1 MECTDSIDELVDE
14 GGRVMVVYKDKAS
27 VDKMTSVPY
36 VDEDELQSVL
46 EEYPELLQDVD
57 GPPLRW
63 VGRGVALGDAGF
75 ADLLFLDAEGHL
87 TVVEVKLARNPE
99 SRREVLAQVF
109 DYTSALAEYTI
120 DELDDEVKGELD
132 VRLRELAG
140 DDERSS
146 TQYDR
151 LWKSCADSMRAGSV
165 RVVVAMDDGREDLAR
180 IVRFVNE
187 HSDLDVCLLI
197 VRKYSSGE
205 KTVLVPEFTVR
216 GGGTEVSTRARARSQ
231 QGTVWDEETFL
242 AEIEKLS
249 DKKAVAVARDL
260 LEFTKGR
267 CSDPWKGGKTS
278 RPRFG
283 FYFKREDRGPGDFV
297 MFAVIRDPEKV
308 IVSLSSLDHP
318 RWGRT
323 MKSVGLIPQDYTRS
337 TFEVDLDEI
346 AQGLGLERFKEVVE
360 NVVAGGF
367 AESQRE

>member
-1 MECTDSIDELVDE
+1 METIIAVI
-14 GGRVMVVYKDKAS
+14 VI
-27 VDKMTSVPY
+27 
-36 VDEDELQSVL
+36 
-46 EEYPELLQDVD
+46 
-57 GPPLRW
+57 
-63 VGRGVALGDAGF
+63 
-75 ADLLFLDAEGHL
+75 LFVIL
-87 TVVEVKLARNPE
+87 
-99 SRREVLAQVF
+99 
-109 DYTSALAEYTI
+109 
-120 DELDDEVKGELD
+120 
-132 VRLRELAG
+132 
-140 DDERSS
+140 
-146 TQYDR
+146 
-151 LWKSCADSMRAGSV
+151 
-165 RVVVAMDDGREDLAR
+165 
-180 IVRFVNE
+180 
-187 HSDLDVCLLI
+187 
-197 VRKYSSGE
+197 
-205 KTVLVPEFTVR
+205 
-216 GGGTEVSTRARARSQ
+216 
-231 QGTVWDEETFL
+231 
-242 AEIEKLS
+242 IEKLS

-318 RWGRT
+318 RWGRA